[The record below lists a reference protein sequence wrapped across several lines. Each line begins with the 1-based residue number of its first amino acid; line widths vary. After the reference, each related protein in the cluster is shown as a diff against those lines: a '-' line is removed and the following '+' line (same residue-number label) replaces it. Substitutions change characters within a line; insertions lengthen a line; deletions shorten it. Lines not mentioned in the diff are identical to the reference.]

1 MSVEDF
7 EFILKRIDD
16 FFFFKE
22 CVHKNKNTLMQ
33 QCKLPVEKIY
43 TNKNKE
49 KKANIKSKNKLA
61 KNKK

>member
-1 MSVEDF
+1 
-7 EFILKRIDD
+7 
-16 FFFFKE
+16 
-22 CVHKNKNTLMQ
+22 MQ

-61 KNKK
+61 KNKKQKLNELGEDILKQ